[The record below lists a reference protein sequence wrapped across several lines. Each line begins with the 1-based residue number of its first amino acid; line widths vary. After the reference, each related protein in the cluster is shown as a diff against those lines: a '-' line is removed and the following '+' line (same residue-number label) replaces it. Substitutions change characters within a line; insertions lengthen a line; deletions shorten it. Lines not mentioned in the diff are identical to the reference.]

1 MDSTETVEYD
11 WENRWLTGQEYA
23 NMLNHMDEYWDSYNF
38 EIYNYKCHPDNIYI
52 KPANGMIYF
61 VEGKSIGSEFG
72 FPRVDIKK
80 RYKWKKMNF
89 TTDLPKKNP
98 VVSYIVASAI
108 RCERYFPNSNNLGPI
123 FRMHAVILYDN
134 PRYVLCHVRKI
145 NDNDSSMA
153 KRKIK
158 IPQKKFKT
166 NQFPE
171 NAISPIVDDIS
182 GISIL
187 AQAADK
193 ITDADIMSVE
203 ITSPRWVFNPDYV
216 SMMNNLTAIKFP
228 EFDETPEPAFQI
240 LRH

>member
-1 MDSTETVEYD
+1 
-11 WENRWLTGQEYA
+11 
-23 NMLNHMDEYWDSYNF
+23 
-38 EIYNYKCHPDNIYI
+38 
-52 KPANGMIYF
+52 MIYF

>member
-1 MDSTETVEYD
+1 MDSSEVVEYD
-11 WENRWLTGQEYA
+11 WENRWLTGQEYS
-23 NMLNHMDEYWDSYNF
+23 NMLNHMDEYCDSYNF
-38 EIYNYKCHPDNIYI
+38 ETYNYKCHPDNIYI

-123 FRMHAVILYDN
+123 FRMHAVILYDD

-145 NDNDSSMA
+145 NDSDSSMA

-166 NQFPE
+166 SPLVEHNFTT
-171 NAISPIVDDIS
+171 ISDDIS

-203 ITSPRWVFNPDYV
+203 ISSPRWAFNTDYK
-216 SMMNNLTAIKFP
+216 SMMNSLTTIKFP

-240 LRH
+240 VRH